1 VNRDE
6 VIAATEQS
14 ELPVY
19 KRIDLVAV
27 RGENA
32 HLWDMNGDRY
42 LDLYGGHA
50 VALLGHS
57 PKPVVEA
64 IANQARELLF
74 STNLVHLPA
83 RARAAKMLADL
94 APFPARVFFVNSGTE
109 ANETAL
115 KLARQV
121 TGRRDVVVFDG
132 AFHGRTL
139 GAAAACAL
147 GKYRDSAKGLVQDDA
162 FRIAPFN
169 DVAALDTLLDEE
181 CAAAFIEPVQSMGG
195 IRTLTPEFAR
205 ALRARCDR
213 VGAKLIFDE
222 VQTAPART
230 GCWFAGSHWDV
241 APDILSTAKGLAAG
255 FPASAVLAHTDIA
268 TEVGPGDQGTT
279 FGGGP
284 LASAAI
290 AATLDTLLEI
300 DGPARARAIE
310 EAVRGALRDVAGIRE
325 IRGLGALLGIALDRP
340 AAPVL
345 KVWREQHHV
354 LAGGCPGDANLI
366 RLFPPLTIEPVDLE
380 TGLDSLSE
388 VLA

>member
-1 VNRDE
+1 MNRDE
-6 VIAATEQS
+6 VIAAAEQA

-32 HLWDMNGDRY
+32 HLFDMNGDRY
-42 LDLYGGHA
+42 LDLYGSHA

-57 PKPVVEA
+57 PSRVVEA

-83 RARAAKMLADL
+83 RARAARMLANL
-94 APFPARVFFVNSGTE
+94 APFPARVFFVNSGAE

-115 KLARQV
+115 KLARQA

-132 AFHGRTL
+132 GFHGRTL

-147 GKYRDSAKGLVQDDA
+147 GKYRDSAAGLVQDDA

-169 DVAALDTLLDEE
+169 DVAALESMLDEN
-181 CAAAFIEPVQSMGG
+181 CAAAFVEPVQSMGG
-195 IRTLTPEFAR
+195 VRTLTAEFAH
-205 ALRARCDR
+205 ALRVRCDK

-230 GCWFAGSHWDV
+230 GCWFAGSHWEV
-241 APDILSTAKGLAAG
+241 APDLISTAKGLAAG
-255 FPASAVLAHTDIA
+255 FPASAVLAHEDIA
-268 TEVGPGDQGTT
+268 AGVGPGDQGTT

-284 LASAAI
+284 VAAAAI

-310 EAVRGALRDVAGIRE
+310 ETVRGALNGVAGIVE
-325 IRGLGALLGIALDRP
+325 VRGLGALLGVALDRP

-345 KVWREQHHV
+345 AKWRDEHRV
-354 LAGGCPGDANLI
+354 LAGGCPGDTNVI
-366 RLFPPLTIEPVDLE
+366 RLFPPLTIEPPDLE
-380 TGLDSLSE
+380 AGLGTLRE